1 MRWAFLCTN
10 LKDGIHDAGQR
21 PVVRVL
27 CNIEDVQTPLVD
39 VLQVLQKEDPS
50 NYGTVQTWPKLHDLH
65 ATGGL

>member
-1 MRWAFLCTN
+1 MSFLCTN

-50 NYGTVQTWPKLHDLH
+50 NYGTVQT
-65 ATGGL
+65 